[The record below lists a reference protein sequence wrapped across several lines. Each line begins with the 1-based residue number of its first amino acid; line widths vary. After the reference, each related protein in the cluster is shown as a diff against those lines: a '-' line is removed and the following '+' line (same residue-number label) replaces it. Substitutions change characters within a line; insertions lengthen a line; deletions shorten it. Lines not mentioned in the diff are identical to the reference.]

1 MDFDNY
7 KKFIDI
13 LSLDLDAM
21 FEHQKDYIFCKEG
34 CSYCCE
40 YGEYPFT
47 EIEFNYLMEG
57 YKKLDDETKKIVR
70 DNINNINKDEKGYYV
85 CPFLINKKCSV
96 YNNRGIVCRTF
107 GLLNKEADGKVN
119 GPFCGKL
126 GLNYSNVYDKETKE
140 LLLDV
145 IEENQY
151 KNLPRVFNLDI
162 TNIRKLDLVKELGI
176 EFGEQKPLEEWLKK
190 YAE

>member
-1 MDFDNY
+1 MPNANY
-7 KKFIDI
+7 EKFLEI
-13 LSLDLDAM
+13 LTQDLDAM

-47 EIEFNYLMEG
+47 EIEFNYLIEG
-57 YKKLDDETKKIVR
+57 FKKLDKNTQDIII
-70 DNINNINKDEKGYYV
+70 DNIKNIKKDEKGYYV

-96 YNNRGIVCRTF
+96 YANRGIVCRTF
-107 GLLNKEADGKVN
+107 GLLNQEADGKVN

-126 GLNYSNVYDKETKE
+126 GLNYSNVYDKETKK
-140 LLLDV
+140 LLMDV
-145 IEENQY
+145 IKENHYQ
-151 KNLPRVFNLDI
+151 NIPRVFSLDI
-162 TNIRKLDLVKELGI
+162 TNIRKLDLVKELGL
-176 EFGEQKPLEEWLKK
+176 EFGEQKPLEEWLKE

>member
-1 MDFDNY
+1 MKFDNY
-7 KKFIDI
+7 NSFLNI
-13 LSLDLDAM
+13 LNQDLEKM
-21 FEHQKDYIFCKEG
+21 FEHQKNYIFCKEG

-47 EIEFNYLMEG
+47 EIEFNYLIEG
-57 YKKLDDETKKIVR
+57 FKKLDNNTKDIIIK
-70 DNINNINKDEKGYYV
+70 NIKNIKKDEKGYYT

-96 YNNRGIVCRTF
+96 YANRGIVCRTF
-107 GLLNKEADGKVN
+107 GLLNQEADGRVN

-126 GLNYSNVYDKETKE
+126 GLNYSNVYDKETKK
-140 LLLDV
+140 LLMDV
-145 IEENQY
+145 IKENHYQ
-151 KNLPRVFNLDI
+151 NIPRVFNLDI

-176 EFGEQKPLEEWLKK
+176 EFGEQKPLEEWLKE

>member
-1 MDFDNY
+1 MNFDNY

-13 LSLDLDAM
+13 LSQDLDAM

-34 CSYCCE
+34 CSHCCE

-47 EIEFNYLMEG
+47 EIEFNSLTEG
-57 YKKLDDETKKIVR
+57 FKNLDKKTQNIILDNFK
-70 DNINNINKDEKGYYV
+70 NIKKDEKGYYV

-96 YNNRGIVCRTF
+96 YDNRGIVCRTF

-145 IEENQY
+145 IEEMQY

-162 TNIRKLDLVKELGI
+162 NNIRKLDLVKELGI
-176 EFGEQKPLEEWLKK
+176 EFGEQKPLEEWLKE

>member
-1 MDFDNY
+1 MNFDKY
-7 KKFIDI
+7 TKFIDI
-13 LSLDLDAM
+13 LNKDLEAM

-47 EIEFNYLMEG
+47 EIEFNYLMDG
-57 YKKLDDETKKIVR
+57 YKKLNEETKKIIVK
-70 DNINNINKDEKGYYV
+70 NIKNIQKDKNGYYK
-85 CPFLINKKCSV
+85 CPFLIDKKCSV

-140 LLLDV
+140 LLINV
-145 IEENQY
+145 IEENHY
-151 KNLPRVFNLDI
+151 KNLPRVFNL
-162 TNIRKLDLVKELGI
+162 NINNFRELDLVKELGI
-176 EFGEQKPLEEWLKK
+176 EFGDQKSLEKWLKE
-190 YAE
+190 YAK

>member
-190 YAE
+190 YAK